1 MPTATIEKVKAV
13 AQELRH
19 LTDPCE
25 ICPRLCRAKRFHGK
39 SGFCGLGDTAVIS
52 SAMAHFGEEPPIT
65 GESGSGTI
73 FLTGCNARC
82 IFCQNFQISQQGSG
96 EPVSVENLAGEFL
109 RLQKMDCE
117 NVNWVTPT
125 PHLVFL
131 VEALAVAMEN
141 GFSLPIVY
149 NTNGFDRAEIIQ
161 MLDGIVD
168 IYLPDVKYSE
178 DIWAEEFSGM
188 PGYVSENVRAV
199 REMFRQVG
207 ALELDERGV
216 AIRGLLVRHLVL
228 PDGTAGSAKVFRTI
242 ADIDPAIPVSIMA
255 QYHPCF
261 HAVGH
266 SIVGRRI
273 RKAEYLKALEEFELA
288 GLTTAFTQNQDT
300 LSNEDAFFPDF
311 DRNEREI
318 FKGNVR

>member
-1 MPTATIEKVKAV
+1 MPTASIEKVKEIAR
-13 AQELRH
+13 ELKR

-25 ICPRLCRAKRFHGK
+25 ICPRLCHAKRFHGK
-39 SGFCGLGDTAVIS
+39 SGFCGMNDMAIVSG
-52 SAMAHFGEEPPIT
+52 AMAHFGEEPPIT
-65 GESGSGTI
+65 GKSGSGTI

-82 IFCQNFQISQQGSG
+82 IFCQNYQISQQGSG
-96 EPVSVENLAGEFL
+96 EPVSVEYLAEEFL
-109 RLQKMDCE
+109 RLQKIGCV
-117 NVNWVTPT
+117 NINWVTPT

-131 VEALAVAMEN
+131 VEALAIAMER

-149 NTNGFDRAEIIQ
+149 NTNGYDRAEIVRL
-161 MLDGIVD
+161 LDGIVD
-168 IYLPDVKYSE
+168 IYLPDMKYSE
-178 DIWAEEFSGM
+178 DVWAEEFSGM
-188 PGYVSENVRAV
+188 PNYVSENVRAV

-207 ALELDERGV
+207 ALELDEHGIAV
-216 AIRGLLVRHLVL
+216 RGLLVRHLVL

-242 ADIDPAIPVSIMA
+242 ADIDPSIPVSIMA

-273 RKAEYLKALEEFELA
+273 CRVEYQKALDELELA
-288 GLTTAFTQNQDT
+288 GLTMAFTQNPDS
-300 LSNEDAFFPDF
+300 LSSEDAFFPDF
-311 DRNEREI
+311 NRDELEV

>member
-1 MPTATIEKVKAV
+1 MPTASIEKIKEV
-13 AQELRH
+13 AQELRR
-19 LTDPCE
+19 LTDPCV
-25 ICPRLCRAKRFHGK
+25 ICPRLCRARRFHGK
-39 SGFCGLGDTAVIS
+39 SGFCGLNDTAVIF

-96 EPVSVENLAGEFL
+96 EPISAENLAGEFL
-109 RLQKMDCE
+109 RLQKIGCE

-125 PHLVFL
+125 QHLVFL
-131 VEALAVAMEN
+131 VEALAIAMEN

-149 NTNGFDRAEIIQ
+149 NTNGYDRAEIIRL
-161 MLDGIVD
+161 LDGIVD
-168 IYLPDVKYSE
+168 IYLPDMKYSE

-188 PGYVSENVRAV
+188 PNYVSESVCAV
-199 REMFRQVG
+199 QEMFRQVG
-207 ALELDERGV
+207 ALKLDARGV

-242 ADIDPAIPVSIMA
+242 ADIDPSIPVSIMA

-261 HAVGH
+261 RAVEH
-266 SIVGRRI
+266 PVVGRRI
-273 RKAEYLKALEEFELA
+273 RKVEYQKALEEFELA
-288 GLTTAFTQNQDT
+288 GLTTAFTQNPDS
-300 LSNEDAFFPDF
+300 LSSEDAFFPDF
-311 DRNEREI
+311 NRDEREI
-318 FKGNVR
+318 FKGNLR